1 LLALAPMSLIATA
14 CTNQPLPVPAGC
26 LDGAQAVQR
35 SLRNAPNRVALRDGT
50 LLSTCIE
57 RSAIANSDIEAI
69 ASEYVDVAQA
79 LASKATSSQAAA
91 VQLGYLVGA
100 TERGAARTNGV
111 QAQLV
116 ERMSNLFGIS
126 GAPAA
131 QRTDLERG
139 RAAGLRAG

>member
-1 LLALAPMSLIATA
+1 
-14 CTNQPLPVPAGC
+14 
-26 LDGAQAVQR
+26 
-35 SLRNAPNRVALRDGT
+35 
-50 LLSTCIE
+50 
-57 RSAIANSDIEAI
+57 
-69 ASEYVDVAQA
+69 
-79 LASKATSSQAAA
+79 

-131 QRTDLERG
+131 QRNDLERG
-139 RAAGLRAG
+139 RAAGMRAG